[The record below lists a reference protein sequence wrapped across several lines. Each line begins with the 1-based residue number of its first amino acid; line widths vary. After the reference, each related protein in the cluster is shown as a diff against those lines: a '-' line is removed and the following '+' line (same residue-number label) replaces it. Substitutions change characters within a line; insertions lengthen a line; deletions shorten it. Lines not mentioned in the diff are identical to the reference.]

1 MKLYTIITVLAVC
14 CLVAGPPALA
24 ESPLA
29 GHLPA
34 GSLLYA
40 GWAGRNLPFDGSSLG
55 QLLQEPAVGHL
66 FGALKASIDKMPD
79 KNVPHI
85 WAIGGIV
92 WQHPIGFSLIDLAP
106 GGPDGPKVSA
116 ALLIDLGKDQA
127 AFAKH
132 LDALILNS
140 KTKASPARVGQI
152 TCRTI
157 QSPAGTISLGYK
169 GSVFFLTVGDQTP
182 QKLLSVKP
190 AVSLKTDKAFIARR
204 KGLAGDNEQF
214 VFSIDLTKLRPRI
227 SSLFGRASGVA
238 PKSNGGPPASDRVL
252 KIVDALG
259 LGKITAVSGSMRV
272 VDKGLASRTRILT
285 PAPHLG
291 LLMLLAGGA
300 IGEADLAGVPDDA
313 IAFYA
318 TKFSAAAFY
327 AEILALARQIEPGAD
342 KEILKGVGRIED
354 ELGISIS
361 KDILGN
367 LGDTW
372 VLTSAS
378 SLGGFGSGTVLTVSV
393 KDAAKLTAAIGKI
406 EAAFR
411 KKTVRVSPPGVR
423 FRPSRAPSIEVLK
436 SGKLEVH
443 YLQNAGRDM
452 PIAPAWAIHKNKL
465 YLALWPQVVLAAV
478 ENGGKKSL
486 IRGADFQKFRRHVS
500 DKPATLTYLDTPAVV
515 RSFYN
520 LLLVG
525 WTAGAR
531 ELAGELGLES
541 YPKIDWLPALPKI
554 EKYLSPELVA
564 VSSDD
569 AGITIESYGYLPIA
583 SNYMTSLL
591 TTVPAGAAFIVPMVD
606 QARSRARR
614 AASAANLKQMGMAV
628 AMYHAEHDQSPPSL
642 VSLVKMKYIKTDML
656 VSPVSGRKMSTDAK
670 GLPTGKSD
678 YVYVAHNRNSSGNLI
693 RAYELPENYGN
704 KGTNVLLVNGAVIWV
719 NMSTFKERLAKN
731 RPPATTTGKPR

>member
-1 MKLYTIITVLAVC
+1 MVC
-14 CLVAGPPALA
+14 CFVTAPMARA
-24 ESPLA
+24 EAPLA

-66 FGALKASIDKMPD
+66 LGALKESIDKMPD
-79 KNVPHI
+79 KNVAHL

-92 WQHPIGFSLIDLAP
+92 WQYPIAFSLIDLAP

-116 ALLIDLGKDQA
+116 ALLIDLGKDKA

-132 LDALILNS
+132 LDALVLGS
-140 KTKASPARVGQI
+140 KMRVSPARVGQI
-152 TCRTI
+152 TCQTI
-157 QSPAGTISLGYK
+157 QSPVGMISLGYK
-169 GSVFFLTVGDQTP
+169 GDIFFLTAGDQTA

-190 AVSLKTDKAFIARR
+190 AASLKTDKAFIARR
-204 KGLAGDNEQF
+204 KGVAGDNEQF
-214 VFSIDLTKLRPRI
+214 AYSIDLTRLSPRI
-227 SSLFGRASGVA
+227 AGLFDRAAAKGKA
-238 PKSNGGPPASDRVL
+238 NGTPPGKDRVL

-259 LGKITAVSGSMRV
+259 LGKITAASGSTRI
-272 VDKGLASRTRILT
+272 VDKGLHSKTRILT
-285 PAPHLG
+285 PAPHRG

-300 IGEADLAGVPDDA
+300 LGDADLAGVPDDA
-313 IAFYA
+313 ILFCA
-318 TKFSAAAFY
+318 TKFSAVAFY
-327 AEILALARQIEPGAD
+327 AEILSIARQIDPGAD
-342 KEILKGVGRIED
+342 TEIRKGVREIED

-361 KDILGN
+361 KDVLGN
-367 LGDTW
+367 LGDSW

-393 KDAAKLTAAIGKI
+393 KDAGKLGAAIARI
-406 EAAFR
+406 EAVFR

-443 YLQNAGRDM
+443 YLQGGGRRM
-452 PIAPAWAIHKNKL
+452 PIAPAWAIHKDKL
-465 YLALWPQVVLAAV
+465 YIALWPQVVVAAV

-486 IRGADFQKFRRHVS
+486 TRSGAFQKFRRHVS
-500 DKPATLTYLDTPAVV
+500 AKPSTLTYLDTPAIV

-520 LLLVG
+520 LLLLG
-525 WTAGAR
+525 WTVGAP
-531 ELAGELGLES
+531 ELSAELGLES
-541 YPKIDWLPALPKI
+541 YPRIDWLPALPKI
-554 EKYLSPELVA
+554 EKYLSPEFVA
-564 VSSDD
+564 VSSDA
-569 AGITIESYGYLPIA
+569 AGITIESYGYLPIV

-591 TTVPAGAAFIVPMVD
+591 TTAPVGAAFFVPMID
-606 QARSRARR
+606 QARSNASRT
-614 AASAANLKQMGMAV
+614 ASAANLQGIGRAV
-628 AMYHAEHDQSPPSL
+628 EMYRVNQRNQSPPGL
-642 VSLVKMKYIKTDML
+642 VSLVKMEFITAEAL
-656 VSPVSGRKMSTDAK
+656 VSPVSGRKMPTDAK

-678 YVYVAHNRNSSGNLI
+678 YVYIVHGPKSAGNLI

-719 NMSTFKERLAKN
+719 DMSTFKEMLAKS
-731 RPPATTTGKPR
+731 RPPAAR